1 MFSLRPLTARIMR
14 PLDAEGFWRGAET
27 VDIDPAARVERPP
40 ALYLPDELDR
50 IVAHCP
56 GNVPEEN
63 LDRLLH
69 ASRIEPATTARI
81 VPSVIIADGTL
92 LRHGG
97 VQVIRPGPGKRKVLS
112 GSFATLPEAMLCT
125 DYVID
130 RFFGHWVADGWSR
143 EQLAIDR
150 GMTPMVFDPAR
161 YAHSEG
167 YRRLIDLPARS
178 IAESRVQR
186 LWLIDDRGYNPGRME
201 RFRRVRTRLRTALAG
216 RSGPSAVFIRRGAD
230 AAGRALCNEAEVI
243 AALVARGFTIISP
256 DSLPAAQVGAALR
269 DARIVV
275 GVEGSALVHANAVL
289 DPGACVFAIQSPTS
303 FNAIH
308 RLATADAGLRF
319 ALSVGDPAADYDFT
333 MPVDRLL
340 RAIDM
345 VEAAMR

>member
-27 VDIDPAARVERPP
+27 VDIDPAGRVERAP
-40 ALYLPDELDR
+40 AFFLPDELDR
-50 IVAHCP
+50 IVAHYP
-56 GNVPEEN
+56 GVTPKDD

-69 ASRIEPATTARI
+69 TNRVEPATTARLVPDVI
-81 VPSVIIADGTL
+81 VADGTL

-97 VQVIRPGPGKRKVLS
+97 VQVIRPGPGKRKVLRGGFS
-112 GSFATLPEAMLCT
+112 TLPEAMLCA

-130 RFFGHWVADGWSR
+130 RYFGHWIADGWSR

-150 GMTPMVFDPAR
+150 GMVPMVLDPAR
-161 YAHSEG
+161 FGHSEG
-167 YRRLIDLPARS
+167 YRALIDLPAHRL
-178 IAESRVQR
+178 ADTRVRR
-186 LWLIDDRGYNPGRME
+186 LWLIDDRGYNPARME
-201 RFRRVRTRLRTALAG
+201 RFRRVRARLRAALAG
-216 RSGPSAVFIRRGAD
+216 RGGPGAIFIRRGGQ
-230 AAGRALCNEAEVI
+230 AAGRTLCNEAEVI
-243 AALVARGFTIISP
+243 AALAGRGFTIIAP
-256 DSLPAAQVGAALR
+256 DTMPAAEVAATLR

-275 GVEGSALVHANAVL
+275 GVEGSALSHANAVL

-303 FNAIH
+303 FNTIH

-319 ALSVGDPAADYDFT
+319 AFSVGDPAAGDDFT
-333 MPVDRLL
+333 MPVERLS